1 MNAPA
6 AAGETASERTC
17 ALAAAAFL
25 VVAPASS
32 SPGLRMILLVVAA
45 LALGHTAFHHGRDR
59 LSPAPPAFVAI
70 PLVLWA
76 ALATASLAWS
86 VNPAYTLSELRPEI
100 VYAALAFGV
109 FHFAADARRV
119 RLWSAALLAGP
130 PRSRSRTSSASSSRR
145 NAVPLNSG
153 GGRFTTHLVMA
164 APFLAMLAVDA
175 PAGLGRR
182 PSLLA
187 AGVAVFFVSALASQN
202 RIVWAAFFV
211 SLATLGLSLA
221 PSLPHELRRRLFATA
236 GILAVAIAALFA
248 LSLEKKLVVY
258 SAARSA
264 SETIETDLRLKL
276 WPIAARAIAERPL
289 AGHGFGRN
297 IIEPR
302 FRAEIGDV
310 DGKEFAAHGHN
321 LFLNTTV
328 SLGVAGLLALC
339 ALFAALALAHAR
351 NLARPATRLAGA
363 IGLALVAGF
372 VAKNLTD
379 DFFNRHNALVFWAL
393 NGMLIGLGSRA
404 ESSS

>member
-1 MNAPA
+1 
-6 AAGETASERTC
+6 
-17 ALAAAAFL
+17 
-25 VVAPASS
+25 
-32 SPGLRMILLVVAA
+32 MILLVVAA
-45 LALGHTAFHHGRDR
+45 LALGHAAFHHGRDR
-59 LSPAPPAFVAI
+59 LSPAPPALVAI
-70 PLVLWA
+70 PLVVWA

-119 RLWSAALLAGP
+119 RLWSAALLAGTAALAIADLVRELVAP
-130 PRSRSRTSSASSSRR
+130 HAF
-145 NAVPLNSG
+145 PLNSG
-153 GGRFTTHLVMA
+153 DGRFTTHLVMV

-182 PSLLA
+182 PRLFA
-187 AGVAVFFVSALASQN
+187 AGLAVFFVSALASQN

-221 PSLPHELRRRLFATA
+221 PSLPRELRRRLYATA
-236 GILAVAIAALFA
+236 GILAVAIAAFFA

-258 SAARSA
+258 SAARNA
-264 SETIETDLRLKL
+264 SETIAMDLRLKL

-321 LFLNTTV
+321 LFLNTTA
-328 SLGVAGLLALC
+328 SLGVAGLVALC

-404 ESSS
+404 ESNS

>member
-1 MNAPA
+1 M
-6 AAGETASERTC
+6 
-17 ALAAAAFL
+17 
-25 VVAPASS
+25 VAPVSS
-32 SPGLRMILLVVAA
+32 SPGLRMALLVVAA
-45 LALGHTAFHHGRDR
+45 LALGHAAFHHGRDR
-59 LSPAPPAFVAI
+59 LAPAPPAFVAI
-70 PLVLWA
+70 PLALWA

-119 RLWSAALLAGP
+119 RLWSAALLAG
-130 PRSRSRTSSASSSRR
+130 TAAL
-145 NAVPLNSG
+145 AVADLVRELVAPHAFPLNSG
-153 GGRFTTHLVMA
+153 DGRFTTHLVMV

-182 PSLLA
+182 PGLLA
-187 AGVAVFFVSALASQN
+187 AGVAVFFVSALVSQN
-202 RIVWAAFFV
+202 CTVWAAYFV
-211 SLATLGLSLA
+211 SLATLGLALA
-221 PSLPHELRRRLFATA
+221 PSLPPELRRRLYATA
-236 GILAVAIAALFA
+236 GILAVAIAAFFA
-248 LSLEKKLVVY
+248 LSLENKLVVY
-258 SAARSA
+258 SAARNA
-264 SETIETDLRLKL
+264 GETIEMDLRLKL
-276 WPIAARAIAERPL
+276 WPIAGRAIADRPL

-297 IIEPR
+297 VIEPR
-302 FRAEIGDV
+302 FRAEIGDA

-339 ALFAALALAHAR
+339 ALLAALGFAHAR

-363 IGLALVAGF
+363 IGLALLAGF